1 MDLMHIFFTIINMSM
16 HMFEIFSYEFMQRAF
31 VAGLFIAILA
41 SLSGTFIV
49 LKRYSLMSETLAHSA
64 LVGVAVGLVAGTNP
78 LWSAV
83 LVALA
88 SAWLIEYLRSSFNL
102 YSDAILS
109 IILSGSL
116 ATAVIIVSLGGSFNN
131 SLFSYLFGSIL
142 SVSYEDL
149 VTILL
154 FGILS
159 LGFLLF
165 FSKELYFI
173 AYDEEVAKTSGIQVK
188 LLNFLL
194 VSVVAI
200 IIALSI
206 RVVGSLL
213 IGALMVIPTVAA
225 LQFRV
230 GFKAT
235 LLISLFLGV
244 LSVTLGML
252 FSFYFSLPSGA
263 TIVLCVITLFILS
276 LVINKK

>member
-1 MDLMHIFFTIINMSM
+1 
-16 HMFEIFSYEFMQRAF
+16 MFEMFEYEFMQRAF
-31 VAGLFIAILA
+31 IAGLFIATLA
-41 SLSGTFIV
+41 SISGTFIV

-64 LVGVAVGLVAGTNP
+64 LVGVAVGLVAGLNP
-78 LWSAV
+78 LWVAV
-83 LVALA
+83 IMALV
-88 SAWLIEYLRSSFNL
+88 SAWLIEYLRSAFKI

-116 ATAVIIVSLGGSFNN
+116 ALAVIIVSLGGAFNN

-142 SVSYEDL
+142 SVSYED
-149 VTILL
+149 VWTIIL
-154 FGILS
+154 FGSFS
-159 LGFLLF
+159 LGFLLL

-173 AYDEEVAKTSGIQVK
+173 AYDEEVAKTSGIEVK

-230 GFKAT
+230 GFKST
-235 LLISLFLGV
+235 LLISLFLA
-244 LSVTLGML
+244 LFSVSFGMAL
-252 FSFYFSLPSGA
+252 SFYFSLPSGA
-263 TIVLCVITLFILS
+263 TIVLCVIALFILS
-276 LVINKK
+276 LIVNKR